1 MKQRYQLEPEY
12 KMIQLQILMSLNPA
26 EIKSQARRN
35 LDINRMAIVVVGDR
49 ATVKDKL
56 NSWGYEVIEL
66 DNEGNEIK
74 K

>member
-1 MKQRYQLEPEY
+1 
-12 KMIQLQILMSLNPA
+12 MSLNPA